1 MDQEDAWEA
10 DSRVK
15 TILTQLKINDANQK
29 IKELSGGQRK
39 RVGLAQVLIQEP
51 DLLMLDEPTNH
62 LDIDS
67 IMWLQD
73 YLASYRGAVLVV
85 THDRYFLDQVANHIW
100 ELSFGKLYHY
110 DGNYQDFVA
119 QKATRVELAQEGER
133 KRQALYKKE
142 LAWMRHG
149 AKARSTKQKG
159 RINRFNELKDNLG
172 KQLMRTSRLN
182 WARATGQRRH

>member
-1 MDQEDAWEA
+1 
-10 DSRVK
+10 
-15 TILTQLKINDANQK
+15 
-29 IKELSGGQRK
+29 
-39 RVGLAQVLIQEP
+39 
-51 DLLMLDEPTNH
+51 MLDEPTNH

-149 AKARSTKQKG
+149 AKRAQPSKRAGSIVLTNS
-159 RINRFNELKDNLG
+159 RTTWASLKS
-172 KQLMRTSRLN
+172 MRTSRLN
-182 WARATGQRRH
+182 WARSDWVKTLLKCSMPILSMAIMKF

>member
-1 MDQEDAWEA
+1 
-10 DSRVK
+10 
-15 TILTQLKINDANQK
+15 
-29 IKELSGGQRK
+29 
-39 RVGLAQVLIQEP
+39 
-51 DLLMLDEPTNH
+51 
-62 LDIDS
+62 
-67 IMWLQD
+67 MWLQD

-149 AKARSTKQKG
+149 A
-159 RINRFNELKDNLG
+159 
-172 KQLMRTSRLN
+172 
-182 WARATGQRRH
+182 

>member
-1 MDQEDAWEA
+1 

-100 ELSFGKLYHY
+100 ELS
-110 DGNYQDFVA
+110 
-119 QKATRVELAQEGER
+119 
-133 KRQALYKKE
+133 
-142 LAWMRHG
+142 
-149 AKARSTKQKG
+149 
-159 RINRFNELKDNLG
+159 
-172 KQLMRTSRLN
+172 
-182 WARATGQRRH
+182 